1 MKQQERSPL
10 GLYTIGIAALF
21 LGGFMLLVVFGAIT
35 YQNTVSYQET
45 NNRTRSLLSYFV
57 TSVQSNG
64 KVTVKEGDN
73 GQELVIADGNTG
85 YGMHIYRYEGNL
97 LEEYKEI
104 HADLNPVNA
113 NVIGK
118 TDLFQIEKIEEDA
131 LRIYTDAGNII
142 IHIEEGEE

>member
-1 MKQQERSPL
+1 MKQQEKSPL

-45 NNRTRSLLSYFV
+45 NNRTRALLSYFV

-85 YGMHIYRYEGNL
+85 YGMHIYQYEGNL

-118 TDLFQIEKIEEDA
+118 TGLFQIEKIEDDA